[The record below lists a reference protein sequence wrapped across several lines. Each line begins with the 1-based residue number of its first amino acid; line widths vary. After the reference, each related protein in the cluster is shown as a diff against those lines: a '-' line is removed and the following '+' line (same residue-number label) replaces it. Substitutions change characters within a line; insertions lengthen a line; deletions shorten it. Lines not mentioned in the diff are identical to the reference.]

1 MQVGARPLHENFT
14 LVIIIASAQIII
26 GKSELGVSIKTYY
39 YYYYHMIFL
48 IFSYDFINV
57 II

>member
-14 LVIIIASAQIII
+14 LVIIIASAQNII
-26 GKSELGVSIKTYY
+26 GKSELGVSIKTY